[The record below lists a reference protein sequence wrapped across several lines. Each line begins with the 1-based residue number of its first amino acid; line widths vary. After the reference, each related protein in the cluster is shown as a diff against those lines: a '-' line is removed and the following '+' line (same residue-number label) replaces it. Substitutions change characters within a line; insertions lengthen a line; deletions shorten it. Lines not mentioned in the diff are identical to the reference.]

1 MRTNSGAWPISQ
13 LLGCI
18 GHPGNCSKQCWDCR
32 CGKDVLDHLRW
43 ERGVQFPDLVWMNPK
58 QERTLKWFSSFQAK
72 ENDNAVR
79 VKLASQ
85 GTECKTTLQHLRERI
100 GYLTLPAF
108 SKKDSA
114 FSTNCLK
121 ALEKPDRTLQG
132 SPKNRRQE

>member
-1 MRTNSGAWPISQ
+1 
-13 LLGCI
+13 
-18 GHPGNCSKQCWDCR
+18 
-32 CGKDVLDHLRW
+32 
-43 ERGVQFPDLVWMNPK
+43 MNPK

-121 ALEKPDRTLQG
+121 ALEKPDRALQG
-132 SPKNRRQE
+132 SPKNRRQCDVGPREARGG